1 MDAYGHVNNAVYLT
15 YLEQA
20 RHAWVA
26 DVLDGGKARKLSD
39 EERAALEKDFAADH

>member
-20 RHAWVA
+20 RDAWVA
-26 DVLDGGKARKLSD
+26 DVLGSVTDTW
-39 EERAALEKDFAADH
+39 DFLPLPVSMDTR